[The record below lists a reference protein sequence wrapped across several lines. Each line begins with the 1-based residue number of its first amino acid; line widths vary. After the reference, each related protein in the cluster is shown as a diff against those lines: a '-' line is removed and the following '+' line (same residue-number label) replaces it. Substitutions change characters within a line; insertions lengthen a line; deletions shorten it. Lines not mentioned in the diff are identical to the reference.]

1 MNVPSATNSKQQTA
15 NNKLFQK
22 NHLSITLTAT
32 NADIE
37 SEKGNMSIISQSRLE
52 FLSIRQLNSLHKALK
67 TVLKNC
73 PVIGKIQVCLD
84 RNGTSNQIKASN
96 APNHSLGQLDPQKQ
110 YTSNKES
117 SPGSATTCF
126 DILETNTVQLEKQLP
141 SFLDLQ
147 AFNCNQEIEHGIQ
160 PSTSMLV
167 NSAVEQREYLTAG
180 QLHHK
185 QLLEF
190 ECLLKTLIQSFCLLI
205 QNQNELNLCDFNLNE
220 SSNAFSL
227 KNHQIN

>member
-1 MNVPSATNSKQQTA
+1 
-15 NNKLFQK
+15 
-22 NHLSITLTAT
+22 
-32 NADIE
+32 
-37 SEKGNMSIISQSRLE
+37 LE

-96 APNHSLGQLDPQKQ
+96 AANHSLGQLDPQKQ

-126 DILETNTVQLEKQLP
+126 DILETTLCNWKNNCHRFLIYKHLIAIKKLNMGFNQALVSLQTRQL
-141 SFLDLQ
+141 
-147 AFNCNQEIEHGIQ
+147 N
-160 PSTSMLV
+160 
-167 NSAVEQREYLTAG
+167 REYLTAG

-205 QNQNELNLCDFNLNE
+205 QNQNELNLCNFNLNE
-220 SSNAFSL
+220 MPF
-227 KNHQIN
+227 H